1 MGARLLEIS
10 RRTEEIIPMNDLW
23 KPVFALAAAI
33 WLGACADNPAQPVCG
48 EGGVGFMVQRWP
60 VNGLDVHQVLAELG
74 SNYVVVD
81 PSCRF
86 TVYDA
91 TDGHI
96 GAAVEGQ
103 LTDDQAAELSAF
115 LALQEWEGLED
126 FYGLTVCD
134 GSNFRFAWGD
144 RTLALAPA
152 CGATAEQPEAF
163 RHQLTTL
170 SRDLASRLRPLGEPV
185 SGPVRYLLGRGNESP
200 LVDAGFEG
208 APAWPLEIP
217 PESVLLDQGEPGP
230 LGLIVQTADG
240 EDARRLR
247 ALRTAL
253 LDGEFGVSHAS
264 FTPIVQPDGSRYALN
279 VRDVVEFET
288 ADGEPFVPWA
298 NFETS
303 VAGD

>member
-1 MGARLLEIS
+1 
-10 RRTEEIIPMNDLW
+10 MNDLW

-152 CGATAEQPEAF
+152 CGASG
-163 RHQLTTL
+163 TTG
-170 SRDLASRLRPLGEPV
+170 SVPT
-185 SGPVRYLLGRGNESP
+185 
-200 LVDAGFEG
+200 
-208 APAWPLEIP
+208 PADD
-217 PESVLLDQGEPGP
+217 V
-230 LGLIVQTADG
+230 V
-240 EDARRLR
+240 RRL
-247 ALRTAL
+247 
-253 LDGEFGVSHAS
+253 GVS
-264 FTPIVQPDGSRYALN
+264 TPSAGGACFGACPIPARA
-279 VRDVVEFET
+279 
-288 ADGEPFVPWA
+288 GEREPTGRRWV
-298 NFETS
+298 
-303 VAGD
+303 